1 VWEIPYGALLP
12 RGIGGLLA
20 AGRCIDS
27 SGDAWQVTRVIPPAA
42 LTGQAAGVAAGLA
55 VLKNTTPDQISAADV
70 QSVMQKRGIPIH
82 IEEITHGG

>member
-1 VWEIPYGALLP
+1 VG
-12 RGIGGLLA
+12 GILA

-55 VLKNTTPDQISAADV
+55 VRQAVDPGQVAACDV
-70 QSVMQKRGIPIH
+70 QMEMQKRGIVTH
-82 IEEITHGG
+82 IADL